1 MTIEEQEKV
10 MAAACKV
17 LTEDNVLIFTAKRH
31 VDVREKLYLN
41 NIKYKNIIDG
51 FWTNKDRFVN
61 RVEAKKIAVTAN
73 QLIVPI
79 EETYP
84 ELYSED
90 VW

>member
-1 MTIEEQEKV
+1 MEQEKV
-10 MAAACKV
+10 IAAACKV
-17 LTEDNVLIFTAKRH
+17 LVEDNILVFTAKRH
-31 VDVREKLYLN
+31 VDIWEKFHFD
-41 NIKYKNIIDG
+41 NIKYKSITDG

-61 RVEAKKIAVTAN
+61 RIEAKKIAVAAN

-84 ELYSED
+84 GLFSED

>member
-1 MTIEEQEKV
+1 MEQEKIV
-10 MAAACKV
+10 AAACKV
-17 LTEDNVLIFTAKRH
+17 HNDIDENTFILTGDRH
-31 VDVREKLYLN
+31 VNIRETLHN
-41 NIKYKNIIDG
+41 FHIKSEIVDG

-61 RVEAKKIAVTAN
+61 RIEAKKIAIAAN

>member
-1 MTIEEQEKV
+1 MEQEKV
-10 MAAACKV
+10 IAAACKV
-17 LTEDNVLIFTAKRH
+17 FIEDNVLVFTAKRH
-31 VDVREKLYLN
+31 ADIWEKLHLDD
-41 NIKYKNIIDG
+41 IKYKSMTDG

-61 RVEAKKIAVTAN
+61 RVEAKKIAVAAN

-84 ELYSED
+84 KLYSED

>member
-1 MTIEEQEKV
+1 MEQEKV
-10 MAAACKV
+10 IAAACKV
-17 LTEDNVLIFTAKRH
+17 LVEDNILVFTAKRH
-31 VDVREKLYLN
+31 VDIWEKFHFD
-41 NIKYKNIIDG
+41 NIKYKSITDG

-61 RVEAKKIAVTAN
+61 RVEAKKIAVAAN

-84 ELYSED
+84 GLFSED

>member
-1 MTIEEQEKV
+1 MEQEKV
-10 MAAACKV
+10 IAAACKISCAENDV
-17 LTEDNVLIFTAKRH
+17 IIMTAERH
-31 VDVREKLYLN
+31 CDIRETIYIA
-41 NIKYKNIIDG
+41 NITYKDIVDG

-61 RVEAKKIAVTAN
+61 RIEAKKIAVAAN

>member
-1 MTIEEQEKV
+1 MEQEKV
-10 MAAACKV
+10 IAAACKV
-17 LTEDNVLIFTAKRH
+17 LVEDNILVFTAKRH
-31 VDVREKLYLN
+31 LDIWEKFHFD
-41 NIKYKNIIDG
+41 NIKYKSMTDG

-61 RVEAKKIAVTAN
+61 RVEAKKIAVAAN

-84 ELYSED
+84 ALFSED

>member
-1 MTIEEQEKV
+1 MEQEKV
-10 MAAACKV
+10 IAAACKISTDENIFI
-17 LTEDNVLIFTAKRH
+17 LTAERH
-31 VDVREKLYLN
+31 ADVREILYCA
-41 NIKYKNIIDG
+41 NIKYNNITDG
-51 FWTNKDRFVN
+51 FWTDKDRFVN
-61 RVEAKKIAVTAN
+61 RIEAKKIAVAAN

>member
-1 MTIEEQEKV
+1 MEQEKV
-10 MAAACKV
+10 IAAACKV
-17 LTEDNVLIFTAKRH
+17 FTEDNVLILTAKRH

-41 NIKYKNIIDG
+41 NIKYKSITDG

-61 RVEAKKIAVTAN
+61 RVEAKKIAVAAN

>member
-1 MTIEEQEKV
+1 MEQEKV
-10 MAAACKV
+10 IAAACKV
-17 LTEDNVLIFTAKRH
+17 FIEDNVLVFTAKRH

-41 NIKYKNIIDG
+41 NIKYNNITDG
-51 FWTNKDRFVN
+51 FWTNKDRFIN
-61 RVEAKKIAVTAN
+61 RIEAKKIAVAAN

>member
-1 MTIEEQEKV
+1 MEQEKV
-10 MAAACKV
+10 VAAACKIFI
-17 LTEDNVLIFTAKRH
+17 EDNILVLTAKRH
-31 VDVREKLYLN
+31 VDVWEIFHLSN
-41 NIKYKNIIDG
+41 MKYKSMIDG
-51 FWTNKDRFVN
+51 FWTNKDRFVS
-61 RVEAKKIAVTAN
+61 RIEAKRIAVAAN